1 MTKEAR
7 QQILRKIVSSMNGAG
22 KTGQLHVKNEL
33 DNSLTPYTNIR
44 SKLIKDRNVRPDT
57 VKLLEENIGRTVSD
71 INHSSMFFI
80 LSPRIMEI
88 NTKINKWDLLKLK
101 SFCIAKET
109 INKPKHSPQTGRKY
123 LQIM

>member
-1 MTKEAR
+1 M
-7 QQILRKIVSSMNGAG
+7 
-22 KTGQLHVKNEL
+22 
-33 DNSLTPYTNIR
+33 PYTKIH

-71 INHSSMFFI
+71 INHSSMAFN

-109 INKPKHSPQTGRKY
+109 INKPKHSPQTWRKY

>member
-7 QQILRKIVSSMNGAG
+7 IYNGAKRASSINDPG

>member
-7 QQILRKIVSSMNGAG
+7 LQILRKIVSSMNGAG

-33 DNSLTPYTNIR
+33 DNSLTPYTNIC
-44 SKLIKDRNVRPDT
+44 SKLIKDRNVRPDA

>member
-7 QQILRKIVSSMNGAG
+7 LQILRKIVSSMNGAG